1 MKRVMKL
8 VGWHWHFVRFPF
20 ALLCGLYG
28 VQQILLLLLSASN
41 TDKIGVKLA
50 DLFMNCGQFPLFFFV
65 LYLVLLVSASANQ
78 NRGRSHTTYTL
89 YTMPFSRMVLP
100 VAQMFLC
107 LALLVIFAAWQ
118 VLLYAA
124 AFVPVSMLSA
134 GTMAGVVSG
143 NIPTGNLLDEINANP
158 LFQLLLPVRLGSW
171 LWLVGFFLLLSVQ
184 SACVAVCH
192 GFRRIAAMFA
202 AMCAVATM
210 ALRIPTPTNGYVQSV
225 NFSPAEMVNAGTALF
240 TLLDVSPMEVLAD
253 IPVSEYK
260 LRNQFARYYCQVVGL
275 DKKLPMKLLSLTP
288 KADGNQLYQLRL
300 TFEKQP
306 DALTAGMNVGIGI
319 IVTDTTSA
327 SAIAV
332 PLCTIFR
339 DKDTNEPC
347 VWVFEQDSTI
357 SKRPIVLNGTDE
369 EGRAIVIEGLTGK

>member
-8 VGWHWHFVRFPF
+8 VRWHWHFVRFPF

-192 GFRRIAAMFA
+192 GFRRMAAMFA
-202 AMCAVATM
+202 AM
-210 ALRIPTPTNGYVQSV
+210 I
-225 NFSPAEMVNAGTALF
+225 
-240 TLLDVSPMEVLAD
+240 
-253 IPVSEYK
+253 
-260 LRNQFARYYCQVVGL
+260 
-275 DKKLPMKLLSLTP
+275 
-288 KADGNQLYQLRL
+288 
-300 TFEKQP
+300 
-306 DALTAGMNVGIGI
+306 TAGVGAGALYLRYLIA
-319 IVTDTTSA
+319 TDHTEESGVFLLLAFLLAAAILPLILNLVSA
-327 SAIAV
+327 AWALYRSET
-332 PLCTIFR
+332 L
-339 DKDTNEPC
+339 
-347 VWVFEQDSTI
+347 
-357 SKRPIVLNGTDE
+357 
-369 EGRAIVIEGLTGK
+369 